1 MKQNKN
7 RTIGSTTFGFKNNVT
22 MCSYVPK
29 KNKAVILLS
38 TMHNDAEIADS
49 GKPEIIEYYNRTKGG
64 VDRMDQMFAEYPTQ
78 RQTKRW
84 PLAMFFNMLDITA
97 LAAYIVYDLNNPMLP
112 WRTNNKRKQ
121 ILRSLAEALCMPIIE
136 ARAIN
141 RQVTRNFSTKIA
153 IEAYFNRPV
162 ESMVST
168 AASTSAAART
178 PKPVSGSCYL
188 CYAQEE
194 KRRRKTRKLCDKCK
208 KPMCLEHSVT
218 STNCSICHD
227 FP

>member
-1 MKQNKN
+1 
-7 RTIGSTTFGFKNNVT
+7 
-22 MCSYVPK
+22 
-29 KNKAVILLS
+29 
-38 TMHNDAEIADS
+38 MHNDAEIADS
-49 GKPEIIEYYNRTKGG
+49 GKPEIIEYYNHTKGG
-64 VDRMDQMFAEYPTQ
+64 VDRMDQMLAEYPIQ

-97 LAAYIVYDLNNPMLP
+97 FVAYINYDLNNPMLP
-112 WRTNNKRKQ
+112 WRTNNKRNQ
-121 ILRSLAEALCMPIIE
+121 ILRSLAEALGMPIIE

-188 CYAQEE
+188 CYSQEE
-194 KRRRKTRKLCDKCK
+194 KW
-208 KPMCLEHSVT
+208 P
-218 STNCSICHD
+218 
-227 FP
+227 